1 MSASPR
7 VLQHSGSASAQAA
20 AEQLSDAV
28 CRDRPIGGTD
38 PQSKSLR
45 NPPTHWVSSRS
56 PGWSLALPGRRVADA
71 RSAPTRRAQ
80 PFDQRRPR
88 SAPMTGCR
96 GAATGAV
103 TAFARRDD
111 GRPGRREDR
120 EDRRSS
126 AIWSPTSRPMTST
139 VPSTVPSTSV
149 SPSKYGRHVSRGIP
163 CDVIAVSLGR
173 LRAQPEDDKV
183 VIACSH
189 RLARARS
196 WPKTD
201 ESNGLRRR

>member
-1 MSASPR
+1 MSGPR
-7 VLQHSGSASAQAA
+7 RG
-20 AEQLSDAV
+20 
-28 CRDRPIGGTD
+28 
-38 PQSKSLR
+38 
-45 NPPTHWVSSRS
+45 SSRRADGW
-56 PGWSLALPGRRVADA
+56 PGSLETADCRLAVGRQGSRLPGRRADDRVRVADA

-120 EDRRSS
+120 EDRRPS

-149 SPSKYGRHVSRGIP
+149 SSSKYGRHVSRGIS
-163 CDVIAVSLGR
+163 CDVIAVPLGP

-196 WPKTD
+196 WPSTD